1 MIYHLWL
8 KKKKGPSTSILI
20 QGQRENQ
27 AQQDSVM
34 TQRSHC
40 IITSHK
46 SSLPHVTVTH
56 QHHVY
61 QRGSWGEVKLVQLIK
76 TPTLG
81 FRPDHDLR
89 VVGGAQCRALHS
101 AGSMLEDSLSLSLF
115 QAPHQLKEKKKKT
128 MSTRNSPMILSLSLF
143 LSISPCPAYLK
154 KKKKKTMSTKNSPRY
169 LVF

>member
-1 MIYHLWL
+1 
-8 KKKKGPSTSILI
+8 
-20 QGQRENQ
+20 
-27 AQQDSVM
+27 M

-115 QAPHQLKEKKKKT
+115 QAPHQLKEKKKDYVYQKF
-128 MSTRNSPMILSLSLF
+128 SHDSLSFSLSLHQS
-143 LSISPCPAYLK
+143 LPCLFEKEK
-154 KKKKKTMSTKNSPRY
+154 KKRLCLPRI
-169 LVF
+169 LPDIWFFSVLQISGSDVAVFPP